1 MWPKASWGPALV
13 LGGLLPHAAQS
24 QRTERCLACV
34 PEPVR
39 DEVAV
44 GFDLAPS
51 YGASAAYFH
60 NGSSVDLAKV
70 PASFQYRELMMSA
83 VEAAPI
89 PRHHNDRVIQRCTQW
104 VIGLLQRLGF
114 HTAPPDPSEA
124 ATLLVDLISKLKEE
138 SEAALGQPITR
149 VSVTAPWL
157 RKWQDDY
164 PDIHPINEALL
175 LSGLTPFSM
184 DPEEP
189 VYITETQAILAANGH
204 QLCEPFGSYR
214 YGGQDKKEK
223 ESQGVFIVSY
233 TEDTIYTGI
242 ESAECFYNKPK
253 ASSIRG
259 NISTGELFPTE
270 ETLSLQPYSDI
281 IEAIFDRV
289 MKEFSWYH
297 EQNPDSDPTGI
308 IVLAGEGGDLPLFQ
322 YTMRGMARGGIIAN
336 AFTKAAE
343 EKVENWTGYEQ
354 FKVVQSANATFAAAR
369 GAAMWSRLRLE
380 AGHYCVAA
388 ECGRGRPKSFSPL
401 DGIGEE
407 SCAPATGFSV
417 DDEDV
422 WIDI

>member
-1 MWPKASWGPALV
+1 
-13 LGGLLPHAAQS
+13 
-24 QRTERCLACV
+24 
-34 PEPVR
+34 
-39 DEVAV
+39 
-44 GFDLAPS
+44 
-51 YGASAAYFH
+51 
-60 NGSSVDLAKV
+60 
-70 PASFQYRELMMSA
+70 MMSA

-223 ESQGVFIVSY
+223 ESQGVFIVRFVNPLRIGFEKSLWRRKY
-233 TEDTIYTGI
+233 WWY
-242 ESAECFYNKPK
+242 
-253 ASSIRG
+253 
-259 NISTGELFPTE
+259 
-270 ETLSLQPYSDI
+270 LS
-281 IEAIFDRV
+281 V
-289 MKEFSWYH
+289 
-297 EQNPDSDPTGI
+297 
-308 IVLAGEGGDLPLFQ
+308 
-322 YTMRGMARGGIIAN
+322 
-336 AFTKAAE
+336 
-343 EKVENWTGYEQ
+343 
-354 FKVVQSANATFAAAR
+354 
-369 GAAMWSRLRLE
+369 
-380 AGHYCVAA
+380 
-388 ECGRGRPKSFSPL
+388 
-401 DGIGEE
+401 
-407 SCAPATGFSV
+407 
-417 DDEDV
+417 
-422 WIDI
+422 